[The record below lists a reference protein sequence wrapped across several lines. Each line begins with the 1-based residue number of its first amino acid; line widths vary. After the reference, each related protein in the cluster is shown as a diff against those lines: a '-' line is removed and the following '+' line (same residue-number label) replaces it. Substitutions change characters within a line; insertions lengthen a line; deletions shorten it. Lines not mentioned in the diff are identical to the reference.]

1 MVIDSVR
8 PRYTNP
14 KKNLRA
20 VSLILRADEEP
31 LFDADSQRDYPT
43 GNCDSERYHRHRS
56 LADDLVSVRQPVI
69 PLQPLVIHRIEILG
83 AEALIN

>member
-8 PRYTNP
+8 ARYTP
-14 KKNLRA
+14 QKKDLRA

-31 LFDADSQRDYPT
+31 LFDVDSQREHPT
-43 GNCDSERYHRHRS
+43 GNCDSERYHRRRS
-56 LADDLVSVRQPVI
+56 LTDNLISVRQPVI